1 MVPLI
6 NKKKSSILMEDWVKV
21 MSKKFTRVTIA
32 GTTIFVLLL
41 CLVES

>member
-6 NKKKSSILMEDWVKV
+6 NKKKTSIPIEDWVKV
-21 MSKKFTRVTIA
+21 MSKKFTRVTIG

-41 CLVES
+41 CLGES